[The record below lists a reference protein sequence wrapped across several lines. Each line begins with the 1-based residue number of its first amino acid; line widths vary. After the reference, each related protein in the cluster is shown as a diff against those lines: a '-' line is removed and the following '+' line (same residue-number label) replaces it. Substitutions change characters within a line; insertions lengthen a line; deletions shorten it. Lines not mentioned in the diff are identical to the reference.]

1 VALLRLRKLLEDR
14 RLVRLE
20 GGKLSLDECRV
31 WSDVGALHVLMQRIG
46 SAHGAPLDDL
56 HAWAR
61 SLLGLMRGAFLDGE
75 EAAWAQ
81 VARQR
86 YRQRF
91 VITVAQLAAHM
102 EPLDAQASIQLYER
116 ALDVEPL
123 AESLTRRLMSL
134 HARRGE
140 HAEALRTWRA
150 CCTMLSL
157 GAGLDPS
164 QETRRLAAEL
174 GLPVPH
180 A

>member
-1 VALLRLRKLLEDR
+1 
-14 RLVRLE
+14 VRLE
-20 GGKLSLDECRV
+20 GGKLSLDESRV

-46 SAHGAPLDDL
+46 SARGAALDEL
-56 HAWAR
+56 RGWAR

-86 YRQRF
+86 HRQRF

-123 AESLTRRLMSL
+123 A
-134 HARRGE
+134 
-140 HAEALRTWRA
+140 
-150 CCTMLSL
+150 
-157 GAGLDPS
+157 DP
-164 QETRRLAAEL
+164 
-174 GLPVPH
+174 
-180 A
+180 